1 MAQAVDVG
9 GAAMTRIEIIEEQYV
24 RTILPDGA
32 EVVAAPTA
40 DAESVARARALGYAG
55 SDTEAVWEMTRA
67 HDPLHTLLAE
77 ALGYRESAVM
87 RYAAE
92 GLSPSSSMMREV
104 MDREERIVLLMQ
116 RLLTEGLDALLAER
130 EVWQCP
136 A

>member
-1 MAQAVDVG
+1 MASPVYVGGQAV
-9 GAAMTRIEIIEEQYV
+9 TRIEIIEEQYV
-24 RTILPDGA
+24 RTILSNGA
-32 EVVAAPTA
+32 EVIATPTV
-40 DAESVARARALGYAG
+40 DVESVARARALGYAG

-116 RLLTEGLDALLAER
+116 RLLNEGLDALLLER
-130 EVWQCP
+130 EAGQCP